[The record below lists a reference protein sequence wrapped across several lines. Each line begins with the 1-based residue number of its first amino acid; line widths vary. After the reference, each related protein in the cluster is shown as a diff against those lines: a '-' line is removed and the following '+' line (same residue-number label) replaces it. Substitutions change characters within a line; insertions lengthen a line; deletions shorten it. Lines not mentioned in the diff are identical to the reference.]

1 MTKLSVRAMAEALG
15 VSKSQVSRDAQAG
28 MPMHDVAAARG
39 WRQAQHDLSRTADGR
54 IDRTPP
60 DAPLAAGSPPAAA
73 GAVDDDAPA
82 SDPDTAA
89 FRSARAARERTNAER
104 AQLELE
110 QLRGNLIP
118 LADAQRLAFTAFRT
132 LRDAVLNVPARVK
145 DQAAAMTDPL
155 LVERL
160 IEDELTATFKR
171 FDETSLVTEP
181 AEDDDETS

>member
-1 MTKLSVRAMAEALG
+1 MAAALG

-28 MPMHDVAAARG
+28 MPMHDVAAAIT
-39 WRQAQHDLSRTADGR
+39 WRQAQHDFSRTADGR

-60 DAPLAAGSPPAAA
+60 LDAPPAAP
-73 GAVDDDAPA
+73 GAADDGDDDAPA

-104 AQLELE
+104 AQLELD

-118 LADAQRLAFTAFRT
+118 LADAQRLAFTVFRT

-160 IEDELTATFKR
+160 IEDELTATLRR

-181 AEDDDETS
+181 ADDDDETG